1 MKPYWKRHKKN
12 LLFIASFLAVVLLAV
27 PMQWAGGVRVAHH
40 YVDALAEMLS
50 VLPAVFLLIGLM
62 DVWVPR
68 EFVQR
73 HTGSEAGVASIF
85 WMIILAM
92 LQAGPL
98 YAAFPMVYLMWKKGT
113 SVRNIFVYIG
123 AFATIKLPMLGFEIS
138 FLGLEFSLLRSLF
151 TLPVF
156 IVVALIMD
164 RLFKETFVVNDVG
177 STPGPAANPGHPQS
191 PR

>member
-1 MKPYWKRHKKN
+1 MRPYWYRHKKS
-12 LLFIASFLAVVLLAV
+12 LVLLIFF
-27 PMQWAGGVRVAHH
+27 WATLAISIPLGWEG
-40 YVDALAEMLS
+40 ALHVGHNYRNALSEMLS
-50 VLPAVFLLIGLM
+50 ILPAVFLLIGLM

-73 HTGSEAGVASIF
+73 HTGREAGIASMF
-85 WMIILAM
+85 WMVLLAM

-138 FLGLEFSLLRSLF
+138 FLGLEFSLLRSLL

-156 IVVALIMD
+156 LVVALLMD
-164 RLFKETFVVNDVG
+164 RFFRDSFIVHDLGAVQPPKKNEPFTTKG
-177 STPGPAANPGHPQS
+177 
-191 PR
+191 